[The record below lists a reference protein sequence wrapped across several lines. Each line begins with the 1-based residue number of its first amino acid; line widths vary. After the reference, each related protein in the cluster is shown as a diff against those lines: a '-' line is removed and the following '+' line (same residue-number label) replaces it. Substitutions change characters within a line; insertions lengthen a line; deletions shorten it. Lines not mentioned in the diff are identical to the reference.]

1 MRKIL
6 IAVALGALLGIL
18 DGSSAWFTPDA
29 RAKLGEIV
37 MWSAMKDVIAGF
49 AIGVFAVYVRSW
61 KAVAGFGLL
70 VGLALAYLVALAPDP
85 ETGRHYYM
93 AIMLP
98 GAVVGMLVGYLTAK
112 YGAKPLTEATSP

>member
-29 RAKLGEIV
+29 RANLGEIV

-61 KAVAGFGLL
+61 KAVAGFGLF

-85 ETGRHYYM
+85 ETGNHYYM

-98 GAVVGMLVGYLTAK
+98 GAVVGTLVGYLTAK
-112 YGAKPLTEATSP
+112 YGTKPLAEATS